1 MVTQPTIIEDC
12 SPFYIRLVFDELDS
26 IIQFVRSK
34 LDKLVLRHK
43 STYSDKV
50 FPVEISKEII
60 SLLPKYFAFDFRL
73 ERVSVFDT
81 SPGKGCGIHKD
92 GKDHRVSFNIPI
104 EIHDDLCTT
113 YWYDDD
119 QFSDYSKKLST
130 EPLSV
135 TMNGSTGYSRNIHP
149 NFQSMNK
156 FKHSK
161 SMVASPGE
169 MILFN
174 TDIFHSWYNRSNYSR
189 KILTLRVNNTG
200 SMYFDDVKKILN
212 L

>member
-1 MVTQPTIIEDC
+1 MVSNITIIEDC

-50 FPVEISKEII
+50 FPIEISKEII
-60 SLLPKYFAFDFRL
+60 SLLPKYFDFDFRL

-119 QFSDYSKKLST
+119 QFSYNSRKLTNESL
-130 EPLSV
+130 PII
-135 TMNGSTGYSRNIHP
+135 MNNSAGYTRNIHL
-149 NFQSMNK
+149 NYKSMSK
-156 FKHSK
+156 FTHSK

-169 MILFN
+169 MVLFN
-174 TDIFHSWYNRSNYSR
+174 TDIFHSWYNRSNHSR
-189 KILTLRVNNTG
+189 KILTLRVNNPG
-200 SMYFDDVKKILN
+200 SMYFDDAKKILN